1 MLRLIPTCRDDHD
14 GRLVHVLYI
23 KFGETI
29 SKPDSWYTIN
39 ANGEFIESE

>member
-1 MLRLIPTCRDDHD
+1 MLRLIPTYHAEHD
-14 GRLVHVLYI
+14 GRLVHVLDS

-29 SKPDSWYTIN
+29 SKPDTWYTIN